1 MEEIP
6 KILRSDD
13 FRQLMR
19 DDLDFCQIKHKSIL
33 KKEQKFNL

>member
-19 DDLDFCQIKHKSIL
+19 DDLDFRQIRHKSIL
-33 KKEQKFNL
+33 KKE